1 MDYKKILEDIEQEQ
15 IGAENT
21 LEEDIKS
28 FNPDS
33 ITKNLLY
40 LIEEISK
47 LTNRSNRHL
56 KTQMLVL
63 RMRELGI
70 VEPKEHNQ
78 KVKELRAQID
88 EEARKQEAIKV
99 PKLPTVIERHDGM
112 YCDSPNGFGQVT
124 NFIIYPNYRVY
135 TDRVSNNS
143 RLSTDTY
150 AEFTIIIPQEDDTP
164 IHSIVELKSYDF
176 RSALALKEELHKQS
190 VGSAFIH
197 GTDRMV
203 SKLGEYLFTEVKTEK
218 KKGVNLLG
226 IVDVENE
233 IVIVTPNHTYDL
245 QGNIRPDIVYH
256 RDITTPHNVIS
267 KLTGLEYDPETWS
280 NKVLPLFV
288 QNVVYLHE
296 RTTMLSLIG
305 WLTAIGF
312 ETIIRTKGNTEGFS
326 HAFLVGVNGGGKSA
340 IAATLMPY
348 FGYGSE
354 ASLPSFTTSFGDLS
368 SVSSS
373 YHIPTVKDEYR
384 PSEWGE
390 KERNTRNNFIRDTF
404 GKKSEDKG
412 TKYMEVNTYPCKNPL
427 LITGQQAPSDPSLL
441 ERMIMIYTNSNFIN
455 EEVLTVEG
463 QRARD
468 VHELL
473 NDSPNK
479 NYWTGFL
486 IWAARQD
493 PDDVIEIWK
502 NYIDKLKSKFPKMK
516 IREAKN
522 YAIVPLGLYMFKR
535 LAEEYHLECGY
546 TDEDIE
552 HNISTLGDQV
562 TTVLGEKKDELRLF
576 FEDLNWFI
584 ETHENTHGKLFGDDY
599 SVRLYQPSDSKADEY
614 GKEKKEAFIRG
625 QKVLLINIADAVK
638 TIGDRCKN
646 KHHEQML
653 KPIIA
658 NEFEKTKK
666 NNGIGLVLAPDGYR
680 ASSSKRYTAFN
691 WEQVKEY
698 FSYIEKQTDDV
709 KDVKDKQVN
718 NDLTIN

>member
-1 MDYKKILEDIEQEQ
+1 MGFEDIVEAVEQEQ
-15 IGAENT
+15 ILTENA
-21 LEEDIKS
+21 LEENIKS
-28 FNPDS
+28 YNPNS
-33 ITKNLLY
+33 TTITLQY

-47 LTNRSNRHL
+47 LEDRSKRHL
-56 KTQMLVL
+56 KIQELVL
-63 RMRELGI
+63 RMRGLGT
-70 VEPKEHNQ
+70 VGAKEHNQ
-78 KVKELRAQID
+78 KIKELRAQID
-88 EEARKQEAIKV
+88 EEARKLQAMRAQKSSIVMEC
-99 PKLPTVIERHDGM
+99 HDGM
-112 YCDSPNGFGQVT
+112 YCDSPNGVGQIT

-135 TDRVSNNS
+135 TDKVSTND
-143 RLSTDTY
+143 RISTDTY
-150 AEFTIIIPQEDDTP
+150 AEFTIIIPQEED
-164 IHSIVELKSYDF
+164 HSIQSTVELKSYDF
-176 RSALALKEELHKQS
+176 RSSLALKEELHKHN

-203 SKLGEYLFTEVKTEK
+203 SKLGEYLFTEVKCEK
-218 KKGVNLLG
+218 KKGVSLLG
-226 IVDVENE
+226 IVEVEKE
-233 IVIVTPNHTYDL
+233 KVVVTPGHTYDL
-245 QGNIRPDIVYH
+245 EGNIRPDIVYH
-256 RDITTPHNVIS
+256 RDATTPLNVIT
-267 KLTGLEYDPETWS
+267 KLTGLEYEPDSWKTE
-280 NKVLPLFV
+280 VLPLFI

-296 RTTMLSLIG
+296 RATMLSLIG

-486 IWAARQD
+486 IWAAKRN
-493 PDDVIEIWK
+493 PDDVINIWK
-502 NYIDKLKSKFPKMK
+502 EYIDKLKSKFPKMK

-522 YAIVPLGLYMFKR
+522 YAIVPLGLYMFKQ
-535 LAEEYHLECGY
+535 LAEEYNLDCGY
-546 TDEDIE
+546 TDQDIE

-562 TTVLGEKKDELRLF
+562 TTVLGEKKDELRLL

-614 GKEKKEAFIRG
+614 GKDKKPAFVRG
-625 QKVLLINIADAVK
+625 RKVLLINIADAVK

-666 NNGIGLVLAPDGYR
+666 NNGTGLVLAPDGYR
-680 ASSSKRYTAFN
+680 ATAAKRYTAFN
-691 WEQVKEY
+691 WELVKEY
-698 FSYIEKQTDDV
+698 FSYIEKQTEEV
-709 KDVKDKQVN
+709 KGVKE
-718 NDLTIN
+718 